1 MAAADSSS
9 SSKGGWLGF
18 LARWNFLG
26 GPACFSGVVP
36 ASSPASSKARRPRSS
51 DSCQDLLDAP
61 DSQHRNSGRQCGD
74 WETDTDRDK
83 AERPVGKRQSNAS
96 IGSIPSQTEGPEL
109 FGDSLNV
116 PWFKEDASWLACGG
130 GGDAFVHTYF
140 VKKEVSACGTEYT
153 LGDTSFHEGDVSY
166 PPLTYDRRVSTN
178 TWQSLLA
185 GAMLEA
191 GLRLTSLQA
200 NFKLMV
206 EMLFSQVYAEVSIG
220 LKLAFVGLF
229 MMGVSL
235 WFVFGMFTAWSYR
248 AFIHPD
254 NRVGEALAFSSAA
267 MLSMFAIPNDVVLMS
282 IHMQPQRYGGL
293 LQESNC
299 IQGNKRWPVHTI
311 GHHCK
316 ADHDYTNWSGSKVQ
330 LPLFLFIDVGCSF
343 IVVYTCF
350 IGGIMNFSSLL
361 QMSTTF
367 LYAFYRVSI
376 WVRRWHLRRQ
386 LFGIWL
392 ETCCDTLL
400 PESRRKNVIA
410 KYVAEGGSR
419 KKLLEKL
426 EEAGLEFPVP
436 HSRTSEEIVKTGL
449 DGLDK
454 LSEKAEQG
462 GKQLG
467 QAYAEV
473 KKETEK
479 LSAEVMKEG
488 ERLGA
493 QVKKFQKQI
502 TLSPP
507 RLR

>member
-1 MAAADSSS
+1 MAAAGASSS
-9 SSKGGWLGF
+9 SEGGWLGF

-36 ASSPASSKARRPRSS
+36 ASSFSSSKERRPCSS
-51 DSCQDLLDAP
+51 HSVQDLVDSP
-61 DSQHRNSGRQCGD
+61 DSQHR
-74 WETDTDRDK
+74 DTGKRCVDQEKDRDEDE
-83 AERPVGKRQSNAS
+83 AERPVGRRRSTA
-96 IGSIPSQTEGPEL
+96 SIPSLTEGPEL

-116 PWFKEDASWLACGG
+116 PWFKEDTSLIACGG
-130 GGDAFVHTYF
+130 GGNAFVHTYF
-140 VKKEVSACGTEYT
+140 VKKEVSACSTEYV

-178 TWQSLLA
+178 TWQSMLA
-185 GAMLEA
+185 GALLES

-206 EMLFSQVYAEVSIG
+206 EMLFSEVYAEVSMG

-235 WFVFGMFTAWSYR
+235 WFLFGMFTAWSYR

-254 NRVGEALAFSSAA
+254 NRLGEALAFGSAA

-361 QMSTTF
+361 QMSSTF

-400 PESRRKNVIA
+400 PENRRKNVIA
-410 KYVAEGGSR
+410 KYIAEGGSR
-419 KKLLEKL
+419 RMLVEKL
-426 EEAGLEFPVP
+426 EEVGLEFPVSP
-436 HSRTSEEIVKTGL
+436 SRTSKAMMKTGL
-449 DGLDK
+449 DK
-454 LSEKAEQG
+454 LGYKAEQKG
-462 GKQLG
+462 RQLG
-467 QAYAEV
+467 QACVEV
-473 KKETEK
+473 K
-479 LSAEVMKEG
+479 KEG

-493 QVKKFQKQI
+493 EVKKGFQRQL
-502 TLSPP
+502 TPTPP
-507 RLR
+507 PDVR